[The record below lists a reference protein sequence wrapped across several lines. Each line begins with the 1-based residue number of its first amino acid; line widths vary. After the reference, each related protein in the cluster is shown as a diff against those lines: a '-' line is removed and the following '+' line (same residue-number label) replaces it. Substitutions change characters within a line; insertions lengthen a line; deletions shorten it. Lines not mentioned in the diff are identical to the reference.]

1 MAGRGKEAG
10 REILETNLGDR
21 FNVKD
26 KEESRLN
33 SRCLTF
39 VNRIN
44 GGVICRDKKD
54 WKKTSIGGENQA
66 VGKFR

>member
-21 FNVKD
+21 FNVRD

-33 SRCLTF
+33 SGCLPF
-39 VNRIN
+39 VT
-44 GGVICRDKKD
+44 G
-54 WKKTSIGGENQA
+54 
-66 VGKFR
+66 